1 MPQQTNLNVS
11 PYFDDFDPAKDY
23 YRVLF
28 KPGYPVQARE
38 LSNLQSILQ
47 NQIEKFG
54 QHFFKDGTKVIPGN
68 TSYSKDYTCV
78 QLSNTFQ
85 GVPVTAYADQLIGNK
100 ITGQT
105 SGVTAVVNK
114 ILEAED
120 SENGN
125 LTLYIQYLSS
135 STANNS
141 TPTFSDAENLTCN
154 VDITSGLL
162 GNTTIAIGS
171 PFASTIASGATAT
184 GSAFHI
190 EEGVYFIRGEF
201 ANVSSETLIL
211 DQYTN
216 TPSYRVG
223 FNILEEII
231 NSDLDESLA
240 DNSQGYNN
248 YSAPGADRLKI
259 TLSLFKKNISD
270 FEDDSFVEL
279 ATVEEGILK
288 SKKETTDYSIIAD
301 ELARRTYEESG
312 DYYVKAFDVAVVN
325 SLNNNVGN
333 GGVYQEGQT
342 TQAGATPSDDL
353 SLYRVGPGKAFVKGY
368 EIETVAST
376 FLDADKPRT
385 TLLNENQSII
395 YNTGPSLK
403 LNNVYGTPTIGIG
416 NTYILTLR
424 SERVGSDQTG
434 VPAKEIGVAR
444 VYDMELES
452 GSYDATYPQ
461 LNQWDISL
469 YDVQTTTDLTLNQ
482 AITLAHPTFIKG
494 ANSGATAFLMH
505 SVSAGTAL
513 TCYEVEGN
521 FLKNESLI
529 INGVQ
534 NPRVAI
540 AITSHDISD
549 VKSVYGTNDGVTGIN
564 TFSADVIQSDLITVG
579 VATIT
584 AGSGTNYISTIT
596 SPNLD
601 VFPGT
606 LRLDDLVSF
615 TDGSLVSPDP
625 IYGKVVGTSSTQV
638 TVTGV
643 TTVSQVVSGLLPT
656 SQINVSDLKI
666 ITTDLQ
672 SSSDNSLYTELPK
685 SHISD
690 VDLTDAS
697 ISIRK
702 TFSGLNISGG
712 DLTGSY
718 EAGRNETFLPFD
730 EERYA
735 VIRSDGSTETL
746 TSDRLVFNATMTT
759 LSIINLGSDDSINQT
774 TLIATLKKSKVVE
787 KKKIRN
793 RVNTL
798 TITKSKLSASGIG
811 STTLNDGLDYGTGG
825 YPYGTRV
832 QDEQLSLNTPDIVKV
847 HGVFESAG
855 LDGASAPTADLAS
868 ITTSSS
874 TTTELIIGEKFTG
887 QTSGAIG
894 ICAERLNSS
903 KISFIYE
910 NEHNLVEGETI
921 IFGESNAQA
930 VVSTLESPSF
940 DITASYK
947 WNNGQEN
954 TFYDFGRLVRKA
966 DADAPDKALK
976 IYFENAYYESTDEGD
991 ITTVNSYSTFNYQD
1005 IPSVDGLSNSDIIDI
1020 RPRVT
1025 DYSLSENSRSPLEF
1039 YGRTFNGSGNSALNM
1054 LASDESI
1061 TVDFS
1066 NYLGRIDRVYI
1077 TKDGTLQVVYGT
1089 PSENPQKP
1097 VKVEDALE
1105 IATVNLPPYLYDVS
1119 HASIEFLEYK
1129 RYQMSD
1135 ISRLEDRIQNLEYY
1149 TSLSLLESNTSSFFV
1164 SDADG
1169 LNRFKSGFFVDNFT
1183 TFQPQDTSFEVKNS
1197 IDPRNKQVRPSH
1209 YTNSVDLMFGPVV
1222 NTDATADLDFTAVE
1236 GINIRRQNDIITLD
1250 YAEVEWFV
1258 QQFGTRWEAV
1268 TPFIV
1273 AYWDGTLEL
1282 TPATDT
1288 WVDTVRLEP
1297 RIINR
1302 EGNFNETVA
1311 NLAATTGFNPQAGF
1325 AQNIWNSWQ
1334 TLWTGREV
1342 VRGDTRRR
1350 EWADRQGRWR
1360 NTWRAEEQLETTVE
1374 RSRRRRTGTQI
1385 LVSETFDNEVIDS
1398 RVIDR
1403 GLIPFVRSRN
1413 IEFDAQSMKPNTR
1426 VYGFFDGIDVTSYCV
1441 PKLLEINMTTGTF
1454 EVGETVTGV
1463 IQGTGLGPVNNTTNA
1478 NIIFRVATAN
1488 HKRGPYDAPTQTYSE
1503 NPYGAGQ
1510 PIPATYSST
1519 STLLNIDTFSL
1530 ASQPQ
1535 GSFHGW
1541 VATNMVLTGES
1552 SGAQATITNVRLL
1565 TDVHGTLLG
1574 SYYVPNPNN
1583 VNFPRFETGTKVLK
1597 LTSDVDNEL
1606 GATTSASNS
1615 YVASGTWENI
1625 EETIVSTRNATVNI
1639 NQVAQEDTVS
1649 RNLSSQWA
1657 TRWSEIIQRRDVG
1670 DPLAQSFRVNQDEN
1684 PAGVFLTKCDIFF
1697 RTKDDMDIPV
1707 NFSIRT
1713 MQNGVPTQVIV
1724 PMTEVILDPNDVSI
1738 STDGSVA
1745 TTFQFRAPVYLEP
1758 NIEYAMVLLSNSAKY
1773 SVYIS
1778 RVGETDL
1785 INNTY
1790 VANQPLLGS
1799 LFKSQNASTWEPSQ
1813 WDDLK
1818 FTLYRA
1824 DFISEGTVEFYN
1836 PELTVGNG
1844 QIPRLQPNPLVLA
1857 SKKVRVG
1864 LGSTVADSGYEIG
1877 NTFYQA
1883 TTNASGTLTGVAGTA
1898 LGDLNIINAGIGY
1911 TPLAGGLTFDGVTLE
1926 TITGNGRGA
1935 TANITVTDGVAVGA
1949 TISGLGTGYQV
1960 GDVLGVTTVGLNSL
1974 GRNMRLSVTGIGNTN
1989 ELILENVQG
1998 EFTVGS
2004 AKTMMYYNSLGV
2016 STTLNSGLPAG
2027 TGGDIQVAS
2036 VNTDT
2041 GRDGLHIKVNH
2052 RNHGMYFSK
2061 NKVKISGVESDIRPT
2076 QLSVAYNVGDAGGI
2090 TVAVA
2095 STFTE
2100 FENVAVGSTNY
2111 GYVLIGDE
2119 ILSYDNVSGNTIGI
2133 STRGIDNTLSRS
2145 YPVGT
2150 PVYKYE
2156 TGGIS
2161 LRRINRTHSLTDVS
2175 LSDPITFDSYNI
2187 KVDTSGATGTARSTA
2202 SDGYPQLFINGNKST
2217 GGYNVNAT
2225 QNIPFEIITPMVRNV
2240 TVPRTGL
2247 TAEVQTTTSQGLSGP
2262 STEIPWI
2269 EHDFENVALNE
2280 SNYLDSPRV
2289 IGSKVNEDQ
2298 YLTNVEGHKS
2308 LNMRLFLSSND
2319 TRVSPIVDGEAS
2331 NIILTSNRVNSVITN
2346 YATDSRVNTI
2356 ESDPTACQ
2364 YITKEMILENS
2375 ATSIKILAGAHINLD
2390 SNIRAFYCI
2399 NNREGV
2405 DPIFTAFPGYNN
2417 LNTRGQIILDED
2429 SDGLSDT
2436 FVPQTNSYG
2445 FGDDVEF
2452 KDYVFTVDNLPSFR
2466 TYRIKLILTSTSQVY
2481 VPRIKDLRVIAL
2493 A

>member
-1 MPQQTNLNVS
+1 M
-11 PYFDDFDPAKDY
+11 
-23 YRVLF
+23 LF

-68 TSYSKDYTCV
+68 TSYSKNYTCV

-114 ILEAED
+114 ILDAED

-141 TPTFSDAENLTCN
+141 TSTFSDAENLTCN
-154 VDITSGLL
+154 IDITSGLL
-162 GNTTIAIGS
+162 GNTTIPLGS
-171 PFASTIASGATAT
+171 PFAATIASGATAT

-190 EEGVYFIRGEF
+190 EDGVYFIRGEF
-201 ANVSSETLIL
+201 VNVSSETLIL

-223 FNILEEII
+223 FNVLEEII
-231 NSDLDESLA
+231 NSDLDETLA

-259 TLSLFKKNISD
+259 TLSLLKKNIAD
-270 FEDDSFVEL
+270 FEDDSFIEL
-279 ATVEEGILK
+279 ASVENGILK
-288 SKKETTDYSIIAD
+288 SKKATTDYSIIAD

-312 DYYVKAFDVAVVN
+312 DYYVKSFDVAVVN
-325 SLNNNVGN
+325 SLNDNTGN
-333 GGVYQEGQT
+333 GGIYQEGKFT
-342 TQAGATPSDDL
+342 EAGGTPSDDL
-353 SLYRVGPGKAFVKGY
+353 ALYKVGPGKAFVKGY
-368 EIETVAST
+368 EVKTIAPA
-376 FLDADKPRT
+376 FLDANKPRT

-395 YNTGPSLK
+395 YNTGPALK

-424 SERVGSDQTG
+424 SERVGADQTG

-469 YDVQTTTDLTLNQ
+469 YDVQTTTDLTVNE

-494 ANSGATAFLMH
+494 TNSGATAFLMH

-529 INGVQ
+529 INGIQ

-564 TFSADVIQSDLITVG
+564 TFSADVIQSDLVTVG
-579 VATIT
+579 VATVT
-584 AGSGTNYISTIT
+584 AGAGANYISTIT

-697 ISIRK
+697 ITIRK

-718 EAGRNETFLPFD
+718 EVGRNETFLPFD

-746 TSDRLVFNATMTT
+746 TSDRLVFNSTMTT

-774 TLIATLKKSKVVE
+774 TLIATIKKSKVIAKE
-787 KKKIRN
+787 KIRN
-793 RVNTL
+793 RVNN
-798 TITKSKLSASGIG
+798 IIVNKSKLSASGIG

-832 QDEQLSLNTPDIVKV
+832 QDEQLSLNTPDIVKLY
-847 HGVFESAG
+847 GVFESAG
-855 LDGASAPTADLAS
+855 LEGASAPTIDLSS
-868 ITTSSS
+868 ITTAST
-874 TTTELIIGEKFTG
+874 TTTELIIGEIITG
-887 QTSGAIG
+887 QTSGAIA
-894 ICAERLNSS
+894 ICAERLNTS

-910 NEHNLVEGETI
+910 NERTFVEGETV
-921 IFGESNAQA
+921 IFAESNAQA
-930 VVSTLESPSF
+930 VVSTLDAPSF
-940 DITASYK
+940 DITESFK

-954 TFYDFGRLVRKA
+954 TFYDFGRIIRKG

-976 IYFENAYYESTDEGD
+976 IYFESAYYASTDEGD
-991 ITTVNSYSTFNYQD
+991 ITTVNSYKNFDYKD
-1005 IPSVDGLSNSDIIDI
+1005 IPSVNNVPNNDIIDI

-1025 DYSLSENSRSPLEF
+1025 NYTLSENSRSPLEF
-1039 YGRTFNGSGNSALNM
+1039 YGRHFNGSGNSALNM
-1054 LASDESI
+1054 LASDENI

-1077 TKDGTLQVVYGT
+1077 TKDGTLQVVYGS

-1097 VKVEDALE
+1097 VQVEDALE
-1105 IATVNLPPYLYDVS
+1105 IATVSLPPYLYDIS
-1119 HASIEFLEYK
+1119 DASIDFLEYK

-1135 ISRLEDRIQNLEYY
+1135 ISRLEDRIQSLEYY
-1149 TSLSLLESNTSSFFV
+1149 TALSLLETNTSSFFV
-1164 SDADG
+1164 PDADG
-1169 LNRFKSGFFVDNFT
+1169 LNRFKSGFFVDNFS
-1183 TFQPQDTSFEVKNS
+1183 TFQPQDSSFEIKNS
-1197 IDPRNKQVRPSH
+1197 IDPITKESRPSH
-1209 YTNSVDLMFGPVV
+1209 YTNAVDLMFGPVV
-1222 NTDATADLDFTAVE
+1222 NTDDTADLDFTPVE

-1250 YAEVEWFV
+1250 YSEVEWFV

-1273 AYWDGTLEL
+1273 AYWNGTLEL
-1282 TPATDT
+1282 TPSTDT
-1288 WVDTVRLEP
+1288 WVDTVRLQP

-1334 TLWTGREV
+1334 VLWTGRETRDRNV
-1342 VRGDTRRR
+1342 QTERFDTREGTRERTWERRVARR
-1350 EWADRQGRWR
+1350 EIVERQG
-1360 NTWRAEEQLETTVE
+1360 
-1374 RSRRRRTGTQI
+1374 RRRTGSRVV
-1385 LVSETFDNEVIDS
+1385 VSETFANEVISS
-1398 RVIDR
+1398 RVVDR
-1403 GLIPFVRSRN
+1403 GLVPFVRSRN
-1413 IEFDAQSMKPNTR
+1413 VEFDARSMKPNTR
-1426 VYGFFDGIDVTSYCV
+1426 VYGFFDGVDITSSCV
-1441 PKLLEINMTTGTF
+1441 PKLLEINMTSGTF
-1454 EVGETVTGV
+1454 TVGETVTGV
-1463 IQGTGLGPVNNTTNA
+1463 IQGTGLGPDNRNTNA
-1478 NIIFRVATAN
+1478 SITFRVANTN
-1488 HKRGPYDAPTQTYSE
+1488 HKYGPYDAPTETYSE
-1503 NPYGAGQ
+1503 SPYNNLTL
-1510 PIPATYSST
+1510 PASYSST
-1519 STLLNIDTFSL
+1519 STVLNIDTFSL

-1535 GSFHGW
+1535 GTYHGW
-1541 VATNMVLTGES
+1541 VATNMVLTGQS

-1565 TDVHGTLLG
+1565 TDVHGALLG
-1574 SYYVPNPNN
+1574 SYFITDPNN
-1583 VNFPRFETGTKVLK
+1583 VNFPRFETGTKTLHF
-1597 LTSDVDNEL
+1597 TSDENNEL
-1606 GATTSASNS
+1606 GATTVAANN
-1615 YVASGTWENI
+1615 YVASGTWQNV

-1639 NQVAQEDTVS
+1639 DRVIQEDTSS
-1649 RNLSSQWA
+1649 RTISSNWVTLWQRQ
-1657 TRWSEIIQRRDVG
+1657 TGERWFRGG
-1670 DPLAQSFRVNQDEN
+1670 DPLAQSFRVDPDEN

-1697 RTKDDMDIPV
+1697 RTKDDMDLPV
-1707 NFSIRT
+1707 IFSIRT
-1713 MQNGVPTQVIV
+1713 MQNGVPTQTIV
-1724 PMTEVILDPNDVSI
+1724 PMTEVSLNPNSVNI
-1738 STDGSVA
+1738 STDGSVV
-1745 TTFQFRAPVYLEP
+1745 TTFQFRAPVFLEP
-1758 NIEYAMVLLSNSAKY
+1758 DIEYAMVLLSNSAKY

-1824 DFISEGTVEFYN
+1824 DFIEDGTLEFYN
-1836 PELTVGNG
+1836 PELTEGNS
-1844 QIPRLQPNPLVLA
+1844 QIPQLQPNPLVIS
-1857 SKKVRVG
+1857 SKKIRVG
-1864 LGSTVADSGYEIG
+1864 LGSTVADSGYELG

-1883 TTNASGTLTGVAGTA
+1883 TTNASGSLIGVAGTA
-1898 LGDLNIINAGIGY
+1898 VGDLNIINAGIGY
-1911 TPLAGGLTFDGVTLE
+1911 TPLSGGLTFSGVTLD

-1935 TANITVTDGVAVGA
+1935 TANLTVTDGVAVAA
-1949 TISGLGTGYQV
+1949 TISGVGTGYQV

-1974 GRNMRLSVTGIGNTN
+1974 GRNMRLSVSGIGNTN
-1989 ELILENVQG
+1989 ELILDNVQG

-2004 AKTMMYYNSLGV
+2004 AKTVMYYNSSGV

-2027 TGGDIQVAS
+2027 TGGNIQVVS
-2036 VNTDT
+2036 VNTDA
-2041 GRDGLHIKVNH
+2041 GRDGLHIQVNH

-2076 QLSVAYNVGDAGGI
+2076 QLSLAYNPGESGGI
-2090 TVAVA
+2090 TVSTA

-2100 FENVAVGSTNY
+2100 FENVSVGTTNY
-2111 GYVLIGDE
+2111 GYLLIGEE
-2119 ILSYDNVSGNTIGI
+2119 IISYQSVSGNTIGVT
-2133 STRGIDNTLSRS
+2133 TRGIDNTLSRP

-2156 TGGIS
+2156 LGGIG
-2161 LRRINRTHSLTDVS
+2161 LRRINRTHSLLDTS
-2175 LSDPITFDSYNI
+2175 ISDPITFDSYNI
-2187 KVDTSGATGTARSTA
+2187 KVDTSALTGTARSTTA
-2202 SDGYPQLFINGNKST
+2202 SGYPQLFINGNKST
-2217 GGYNVNAT
+2217 GGYRVRAT

-2240 TVPRTGL
+2240 TVTRTGL
-2247 TAEVQTTTSQGLSGP
+2247 TAEVQTTTAQGLSGP
-2262 STEIPWI
+2262 STEIPWT
-2269 EHDFENVALNE
+2269 EHDFETVTLNE
-2280 SNYLDSPRV
+2280 SNYLDTPRV

-2298 YLTNVEGHKS
+2298 YLTDVEGSKS
-2308 LNMRLFLSSND
+2308 LKMRLFLSTSD
-2319 TRVSPIVDGEAS
+2319 SKVSPIIDGEAS
-2331 NIILTSNRVNSVITN
+2331 NIILTSNRVNSVVTN

-2356 ESDPTACQ
+2356 ESDPTGCQ

-2375 ATSIKILAGAHINLD
+2375 ATSIKVLVGAHVNLD

-2417 LNTRGQIILDED
+2417 LNSRGQMILGED

-2436 FVPQTNSYG
+2436 FVPPTNNYG
-2445 FGDDVEF
+2445 FGTDVEF
-2452 KDYVFTVDNLPSFR
+2452 KDYVFTADNLPSFR
-2466 TYRIKLILTSTSQVY
+2466 TYRIKLLLTSTSQVY

>member
-1 MPQQTNLNVS
+1 M
-11 PYFDDFDPAKDY
+11 
-23 YRVLF
+23 LF

-68 TSYSKDYTCV
+68 TSYSKNYTCV

-114 ILEAED
+114 ILDAED

-125 LTLYIQYLSS
+125 LTLYVQYLGS

-141 TPTFSDAENLTCN
+141 TPTFSDAENITCN

-162 GNTTIAIGS
+162 GNTTIGLGS
-171 PFASTIASGATAT
+171 PFATTIASGATAT

-190 EEGVYFIRGEF
+190 EDGVYFIRGEF
-201 ANVSSETLIL
+201 ANVTAETLIL

-216 TPSYRVG
+216 NSSYRIG

-259 TLSLFKKNISD
+259 TLSLFKKNIGD
-270 FEDDSFVEL
+270 YEDDNFVEL
-279 ATVEEGILK
+279 ATVEDGILK
-288 SKKETTDYSIIAD
+288 SKNSTTDYNILAD

-312 DYYVKAFDVAVVN
+312 DYYVKAFDIDVLN
-325 SLNNNVGN
+325 SLNNNIGN
-333 GGVYQEGQT
+333 GGVYQEGRF
-342 TQAGATPSDDL
+342 TQAGGTPSNDL
-353 SLYRVGPGKAFVKGY
+353 ALYRVGPGKAFVKGY
-368 EIETVAST
+368 EVETVASA

-385 TLLNENQSII
+385 TLLNEDQNII
-395 YNTGPSLK
+395 YNTGPALK

-416 NTYILTLR
+416 NTYILSLR
-424 SERVGSDQTG
+424 DERVGVDQTG

-444 VYDMELES
+444 VYDIELES

-469 YDVQTTTDLTLNQ
+469 YDVQTTTDITVNE
-482 AITLAHPTFIKG
+482 AITLSHPTYIKG

-513 TCYEVEGN
+513 TCYETEGD
-521 FLKNESLI
+521 FLTNESLI

-549 VKSVYGTNDGVTGIN
+549 VKSVYGTNDGVTGIS

-579 VATIT
+579 VASVT
-584 AGSGTNYISTIT
+584 AGSGANYISTIT

-606 LRLDDLVSF
+606 LRLTDLVSF
-615 TDGSLVSPDP
+615 TDGSLSSPDP
-625 IYGKVVGTSSTQV
+625 IYGKVVGTSSTQI
-638 TVTGV
+638 TITGV
-643 TTVSQVVSGLLPT
+643 ATVSQVVSGLLPT
-656 SQINVSDLKI
+656 SQINVSDLQI
-666 ITTDLQ
+666 ITTELQ

-685 SHISD
+685 QHISD

-697 ISIRK
+697 ITIRK
-702 TFSGLNISGG
+702 SFTGLNISGG

-718 EAGRNETFLPFD
+718 EVGRNETFLPFD

-746 TSDRLVFNATMTT
+746 TSDRLVFNSTMTT
-759 LSIINLGSDDSINQT
+759 LSVINLGSNDSINQT
-774 TLIATLKKSKVVE
+774 TLIATIKKSKVTAKE
-787 KKKIRN
+787 KIRN
-793 RVNTL
+793 RVNN
-798 TITKSKLSASGIG
+798 IIVSKSKLSASGIG

-832 QDEQLSLNTPDIVKV
+832 QDEQISLNTPDIVKLY
-847 HGVFESAG
+847 GVFESAG
-855 LDGASAPTADLAS
+855 LDSASAPTIDLSS
-868 ITTSSS
+868 ITTAST
-874 TTTELIIGEKFTG
+874 TTTELIIGETLRG
-887 QTSGAIG
+887 QTSGAIAV
-894 ICAERLNSS
+894 CAERLNSS

-910 NEHNLVEGETI
+910 NENLFVEGETV
-921 IFGESNAQA
+921 IFAESNAQA
-930 VVSTLESPSF
+930 VVSTLDAPSF
-940 DITASYK
+940 DITDSFK
-947 WNNGQEN
+947 FTNGQEN
-954 TFYDFGRLVRKA
+954 TFYDFGRIIRKS
-966 DADAPDKALK
+966 DADAPDKGLK
-976 IYFENAYYESTDEGD
+976 IYFESAYYESTDEGD
-991 ITTVNSYSTFNYQD
+991 ITTVNSYNAFDYKN
-1005 IPSVDGLSNSDIIDI
+1005 IPTVDGLSNSDIIDI

-1025 DYSLSENSRSPLEF
+1025 DYTLSENSRSPLEF
-1039 YGRTFNGSGNSALNM
+1039 YGRHFNGDGNSALNM
-1054 LASDESI
+1054 LASDEAIS
-1061 TVDFS
+1061 VDFS
-1066 NYLGRIDRVYI
+1066 NYLGRIDRVYV

-1097 VKVEDALE
+1097 VQVEDALE
-1105 IATVNLPPYLYDVS
+1105 IATVVLPPYLYNVS
-1119 HASIEFLEYK
+1119 DASIEFLEYK

-1135 ISRLEDRIQNLEYY
+1135 ISRLENRIQNLEYY
-1149 TSLSLLESNTSSFFV
+1149 TALSLLESNTSSFFV
-1164 SDADG
+1164 PDSDG

-1197 IDPRNKQVRPSH
+1197 IDPLNKEARPSH
-1209 YTNSVDLMFGPVV
+1209 YTTAVDLMFGPVV
-1222 NTDATADLDFTAVE
+1222 NTDATSDLDFTAVE

-1273 AYWDGTLEL
+1273 AYWNGTLEL
-1282 TPATDT
+1282 TPASDT
-1288 WVDTVRLEP
+1288 WVDSVLLEP

-1302 EGNFNETVA
+1302 EGNFNATVA
-1311 NLAATTGFNPQAGF
+1311 NLAETTGFDPQAGF

-1334 TLWTGREV
+1334 TLWVGQETQRGRTRTQGWTTREGRWEI
-1342 VRGDTRRR
+1342 VRNRRQIEESIVERTRR
-1350 EWADRQGRWR
+1350 
-1360 NTWRAEEQLETTVE
+1360 
-1374 RSRRRRTGTQI
+1374 SRTGTRV
-1385 LVSETFDNEVIDS
+1385 LVSETFANETISS
-1398 RVIDR
+1398 RVVDR
-1403 GLIPFVRSRN
+1403 GLVPFVRSRN
-1413 IEFDAQSMKPNTR
+1413 IEFDARSMKPNTR
-1426 VYGFFDGIDVTSYCV
+1426 AYGFFDGVDVTAYCV
-1441 PKLLEINMTTGTF
+1441 PKLLEINMSTGTF
-1454 EVGETVTGV
+1454 EVGETVSGV
-1463 IQGTGLGPVNNTTNA
+1463 IQGTGLGPNNRNTNA
-1478 NIIFRVATAN
+1478 SITFRVATTN
-1488 HKRGPYDAPTQTYSE
+1488 HKYGPYDAPTETYSE
-1503 NPYGAGQ
+1503 SPYNRQTLGAS
-1510 PIPATYSST
+1510 YSST
-1519 STLLNIDTFSL
+1519 STVLNIDTFSL

-1535 GSFHGW
+1535 GSYHGW
-1541 VATNMVLTGES
+1541 VATNMVLTGQS

-1565 TDVHGTLLG
+1565 TDVHGALLG
-1574 SYYVPNPNN
+1574 SYYIANPNN
-1583 VNFPRFETGTKVLK
+1583 VNFPRFETGVKTLQ
-1597 LTSDVDNEL
+1597 LTSDPDNEI
-1606 GATTSASNS
+1606 GATTTATRN
-1615 YVASGTWENI
+1615 YVATGTWQNV
-1625 EETIVSTRNATVNI
+1625 EETIVSTRNASVDF
-1639 NQVAQEDTVS
+1639 AQIQETGDVT
-1649 RNLSSQWA
+1649 RTLSTNWVQMWERVTGRA
-1657 TRWSEIIQRRDVG
+1657 NRG
-1670 DPLAQSFRVNQDEN
+1670 DPLAQSFRVNPEEN

-1697 RTKDDMDIPV
+1697 RTKDDMDLPV

-1713 MQNGVPTQVIV
+1713 MNNGVPTQVIV
-1724 PMTEVILDPNDVSI
+1724 PMTEVVLNPNEVNV
-1738 STDGSVA
+1738 STDGSVS
-1745 TTFQFRAPVYLEP
+1745 TTFQFRAPIYLEP

-1773 SVYIS
+1773 SVYIA

-1785 INNTY
+1785 VNNTY

-1813 WDDLK
+1813 WEDLK

-1824 DFISEGTVEFYN
+1824 DFITDGTVEFYN
-1836 PELTVGNG
+1836 PELTVGND
-1844 QIPRLQPNPLVLA
+1844 QIPQLQSNPLVLA
-1857 SKKVRVG
+1857 SKKIRVG
-1864 LGSTVADSGYEIG
+1864 LGSTVADANYEIG

-1898 LGDLNIINAGIGY
+1898 VGDLNIINAGIGY
-1911 TPLAGGLTFDGVTLE
+1911 TPLSGNYQFSGISLD

-1935 TANITVTDGVAVGA
+1935 TANIDVTDGVAIAA
-1949 TISGLGTGYQV
+1949 TVSGVGTGYQV
-1960 GDVLGVTTVGLNSL
+1960 GDVLGVTTVGLHSL
-1974 GRNMRLSVTGIGNTN
+1974 GRNMRLSVSGIGNTN

-1998 EFTVGS
+1998 DFTVGS
-2004 AKTMMYYNSLGV
+2004 AKTVMYYNSVGV
-2016 STTLNSGLPAG
+2016 ATVLNYGLPAG
-2027 TGGDIQVAS
+2027 VGGDIQVAS
-2036 VNTDT
+2036 VNTDA

-2061 NKVKISGVESDIRPT
+2061 NNVKISGVESDIRPT
-2076 QLSVAYNVGDAGGI
+2076 QLSVAYDVGDTGGI

-2100 FENVAVGSTNY
+2100 FENVSVGSTNY

-2119 ILSYDNVSGNTIGI
+2119 ILSYSTVSGNTIGI
-2133 STRGIDNTLSRS
+2133 STRGIDNTTSIS

-2156 TGGIS
+2156 TGGVS
-2161 LRRINRTHSLTDVS
+2161 LRRINRTHSLLDTSID
-2175 LSDPITFDSYNI
+2175 DPITFDSYNI
-2187 KVDTSGATGTARSTA
+2187 KVDTSAVTGTARSTTA
-2202 SDGYPQLFINGNKST
+2202 SGYPQLFINGNKSS
-2217 GGYNVNAT
+2217 GGYRVKAT
-2225 QNIPFEIITPMVRNV
+2225 QNIPFEILTPMVRNV

-2269 EHDFENVALNE
+2269 EHDFETVTLNE
-2280 SNYLDSPRV
+2280 SNYLDTPRL
-2289 IGSKVNEDQ
+2289 IGSKVNEDE
-2298 YLTNVEGHKS
+2298 YLTNVEGSKS
-2308 LNMRLFLSSND
+2308 LKMRLFLNTSDS
-2319 TRVSPIVDGEAS
+2319 RVSPIVDGEAS
-2331 NIILTSNRVNSVITN
+2331 NIILTSNRVNSVVNN

-2364 YITKEMILENS
+2364 YITKEMVLENAAS
-2375 ATSIKILAGAHINLD
+2375 SIKILVSAHINLD
-2390 SNIRAFYCI
+2390 SNIRAFYNI
-2399 NNREGV
+2399 NNSAGV

-2417 LNTRGQIILDED
+2417 LNSRGQIILDED

-2445 FGDDVEF
+2445 FGRDVEF

-2466 TYRIKLILTSTSQVY
+2466 TYRIKLLLTSTSQVY